1 MKFCREC
8 DNYLN
13 LQVKTDDVTNKNKLT
28 YVCRNCNYTQENN
41 HADNCIYKNNFNSKF
56 VDEFN
61 SQYLEEEHTLP
72 RLNNINCPNSD
83 CISNKAI
90 PKDSKKK
97 NINEVVYIVVNK
109 TLMIFQYKCCNC
121 HTIWK
126 NR

>member
-1 MKFCREC
+1 MKFCNEC

-13 LQVKTDDVTNKNKLT
+13 LQVKTDEATNKNKLI
-28 YVCRNCNYTQENN
+28 YVCRNCNYTQENSQT
-41 HADNCIYKNNFNSKF
+41 DNCIYKNNFNSKF
-56 VDEFN
+56 MDEFN

-72 RLNNINCPNSD
+72 RLNNINCPNSG
-83 CISNKAI
+83 CISNQASS
-90 PKDSKKK
+90 KDGKQK

-109 TLMIFQYKCCNC
+109 ANMIFQYKCCNC